1 MNRALALTA
10 AAIGIAAIAA
20 YAGYRYARQT
30 MPAHAPTAQAAAP
43 AASKDGRK
51 ILYWHDPM
59 KPDQKFD
66 KPGKSPFMDMDL
78 VPVYADDAGD
88 AKGGIAVSTVATQNL
103 GVRTAVA
110 ERGSLEPKL
119 EAVGTVG
126 FNERNVVV
134 LQARS
139 AGFVE
144 RLHARAPLDGVARGS
159 SLVEILVPEW
169 AGAQE
174 EFLLLAKKGERELAD
189 ASRRRLLLLGMSE
202 PEIAAVER
210 EGKPRVRFTLHAPIG
225 GVIAELGV
233 REGMTVIPGQMLFKL
248 VDLSSVWITAEVP
261 EAQASWLK
269 PGTPALARVPAWPG
283 QSFSG
288 KVGAIL
294 PDVNTATRTVRA
306 RVEVSNAGGAL
317 KPGMFANLS
326 IASGRGAERVLV
338 ASEAVI
344 RTGERSVVI
353 LAEDARFRPVEVEV
367 GQELGGR
374 SEILRGLEAGQ
385 RVVASGQFLIDS
397 EASLK
402 GTLARLQPAATKH
415 AGTGKVIALDVAKR
429 RLELEHG
436 PIPALKWPA
445 MQMEFAV
452 TDPAI
457 LQGVKPGDEVA
468 FEMRAEQTREGD
480 WVIEALRPKAAPQPK
495 AAK

>member
-1 MNRALALTA
+1 MNRTLA
-10 AAIGIAAIAA
+10 AATAVAIAVASA
-20 YAGYRYARQT
+20 YGGYRYAR
-30 MPAHAPTAQAAAP
+30 HSAPVAAAP
-43 AASKDGRK
+43 AAPANATKDGRRV
-51 ILYWHDPM
+51 LYWHDPM

-78 VPVYADDAGD
+78 VPVYADEAGEM
-88 AKGGIAVSTVATQNL
+88 KGGIAVSATAAQNL
-103 GVRTAVA
+103 GVRIATA

-126 FNERNVVV
+126 FNERGVVV

-144 RLHARAPLDGVARGS
+144 RLHARAPLDGVAKGS
-159 SLVEILVPEW
+159 PLVEILVPDW

-174 EFLLLAKKGERELAD
+174 EFLLLAKKGDRELAD

-202 PEIAAVER
+202 AEIAAVER
-210 EGKPRVRFTLHAPIG
+210 DGQPRARFTLHAPIG

-233 REGMTVIPGQMLFKL
+233 REGMTVMPGQMLFKL
-248 VDLSSVWITAEVP
+248 VDLSSIWITAEVP

-269 PGTPALARVPAWPG
+269 PGTSAQARVPAWPG

-306 RVEVSNAGGAL
+306 RVEVSNTGGAL

-353 LAEDARFRPVEVEV
+353 VAEEGRYRAVEVEI
-367 GQELGGR
+367 GQEIGGR
-374 SEILRGLEAGQ
+374 SEVLRGLEAGQ

-402 GTLARLQPAATKH
+402 GTLARLQPVGAAKH
-415 AGTGKVIALDVAKR
+415 AGIGKVIALDAAKR

-445 MQMEFAV
+445 MQMEFTV
-452 TDPAI
+452 SDPAI
-457 LQGVKPGDEVA
+457 LQGVKPGDEVS
-468 FEMRAEQTREGD
+468 FEMRAEQSKDGD
-480 WVIEALRPKAAPQPK
+480 WVIESLRPKAAPQPK
-495 AAK
+495 AGP